1 MQAPQEKCKTPT
13 EDEGGATP
21 KKRGRGRP
29 RKAISELL
37 SKSGRRRRRDE
48 LTQSSQSEGD
58 GTAASSSSA
67 PGRSSGTTAG
77 GERKRRR
84 EGSGERSTPRAKRI
98 KVNEK
103 EEDREEIFDVFP
115 NDEHL
120 FTSCDTD
127 SADSAGKES
136 SSGSDSEGELGGTKL
151 YLKRRR
157 ETQLVTGNPMLSY
170 FSLKYTVCLCY
181 LGLLYINQKILLSD
195 LVR

>member
-1 MQAPQEKCKTPT
+1 MKTPQEKRDNLAG
-13 EDEGGATP
+13 DEGGATP

-48 LTQSSQSEGD
+48 LTQSSQCEAD
-58 GTAASSSSA
+58 GITSSA
-67 PGRSSGTTAG
+67 RRKSGASG
-77 GERKRRR
+77 RKRRR
-84 EGSGERSTPRAKRI
+84 EESGERANSRAKRI
-98 KVNEK
+98 KVEEK
-103 EEDREEIFDVFP
+103 DKDREEIFDVFP

-120 FTSCDTD
+120 FASSDIDSTD
-127 SADSAGKES
+127 SASNEG
-136 SSGSDSEGELGGTKL
+136 SGSDSDSELRGMKL

-181 LGLLYINQKILLSD
+181 LGLLYINQNILLSD

>member
-1 MQAPQEKCKTPT
+1 MKTPQEILTGD
-13 EDEGGATP
+13 EDGATP

-48 LTQSSQSEGD
+48 LTQSGQCEADEITSSARRNSG
-58 GTAASSSSA
+58 AAS
-67 PGRSSGTTAG
+67 G
-77 GERKRRR
+77 RKRHR
-84 EGSGERSTPRAKRI
+84 EGNGERSNSRAKRI
-98 KVNEK
+98 KVEEK
-103 EEDREEIFDVFP
+103 EEDREEIFDEFP

-120 FTSCDTD
+120 FASLDTDGTD
-127 SADSAGKES
+127 SASEEGGGV
-136 SSGSDSEGELGGTKL
+136 SGSDSDGELQGIEL

-181 LGLLYINQKILLSD
+181 LGLLYINQNVLLSD

>member
-1 MQAPQEKCKTPT
+1 MKTLQEKC
-13 EDEGGATP
+13 ERDEGGATP
-21 KKRGRGRP
+21 KKRGKGRP

-58 GTAASSSSA
+58 GATSSA
-67 PGRSSGTTAG
+67 GRGSGAAAG
-77 GERKRRR
+77 GRKRHR
-84 EGSGERSTPRAKRI
+84 EGSGESSTSRAKRI
-98 KVNEK
+98 KIEEK

-115 NDEHL
+115 SDDHL
-120 FTSCDTD
+120 FKSFDSD
-127 SADSAGKES
+127 SADSAGKNSS
-136 SSGSDSEGELGGTKL
+136 SSGCDSDGELQGTKL

-181 LGLLYINQKILLSD
+181 LGLLYINQNILLSD

>member
-1 MQAPQEKCKTPT
+1 MA
-13 EDEGGATP
+13 EDEDGATP

-48 LTQSSQSEGD
+48 LHLTQSGQCEAD
-58 GTAASSSSA
+58 ELTSSA
-67 PGRSSGTTAG
+67 SARRSSGAASG
-77 GERKRRR
+77 RKRHR
-84 EGSGERSTPRAKRI
+84 ESSGERSNSRAKRI
-98 KVNEK
+98 KVEEK
-103 EEDREEIFDVFP
+103 EEDREEIFNVFP

-120 FTSCDTD
+120 FASSGTD
-127 SADSAGKES
+127 SADSASEEVGGV
-136 SSGSDSEGELGGTKL
+136 SGSDSDGELRGIEL

-181 LGLLYINQKILLSD
+181 LGLLYINQNVLLSD